1 MGYWRS
7 IIRQRTYRFHTFF
20 GLLDVAARVAMRWR
34 QQRPEILITSFSYKL
49 PVESSV
55 NPSFKFGSKL
65 ALRKKCASRSRG
77 KRLDIAIKKY
87 EIHLPTG
94 TLSYGHRGH
103 SVTFVRY
110 FQKIIGSI
118 NVITVRIMAEVVAR
132 LVQLLKGGNLVQ
144 GEKPRIFEA
153 GSVN

>member
-1 MGYWRS
+1 MGYLRS
-7 IIRQRTYRFHTFF
+7 IIRQRTYHFHTFF
-20 GLLDVAARVAMRWR
+20 GLLDVAVQVAMRWR
-34 QQRPEILITSFSYKL
+34 QQRPKILITSSSYEI

-55 NPSFKFGSKL
+55 HPSFKFGSKF
-65 ALRKKCASRSRG
+65 ALRKKCASHSRE
-77 KRLDIAIKKY
+77 KRPDIAIRQY
-87 EIHLPTG
+87 ETHLPSG
-94 TLSYGHRGH
+94 ALSCGHRGH
-103 SVTFVRY
+103 IVIFVRY
-110 FQKIIGSI
+110 FPKIIGSI